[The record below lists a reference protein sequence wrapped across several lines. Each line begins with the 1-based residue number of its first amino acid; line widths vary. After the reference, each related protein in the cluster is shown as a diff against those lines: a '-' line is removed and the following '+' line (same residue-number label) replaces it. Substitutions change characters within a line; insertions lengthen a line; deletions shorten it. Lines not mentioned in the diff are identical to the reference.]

1 MKVRYEIVNINHG
14 IKRYMIKEKFDEVEY
29 LKEVSENTN
38 KKKVAIKTYLRTL
51 KYLMLFFEDM
61 IKKQHKIAII
71 GI

>member
-1 MKVRYEIVNINHG
+1 
-14 IKRYMIKEKFDEVEY
+14 MIKEKFDVVEY

-61 IKKQHKIAII
+61 IKKQHNKTLQYSYCR
-71 GI
+71 